1 VTSVQPAGVREALAS
16 LLESEGDRLF
26 ALALRVTRDPDLAAD
41 AVQAGFASALEASR
55 DFRGEA
61 ALSTWLHRIV
71 YNAAIDQLRRR
82 GRETQLPEDP
92 DLLSDDDARLARAPS
107 WARPERPLATAEL
120 RRALDDAFAA
130 LTPLQRAVFEM
141 HEEEGRATEQV
152 AEALGLTPG
161 AVRVHLHR
169 ARLRL
174 RARLAE
180 TLGRRS

>member
-1 VTSVQPAGVREALAS
+1 
-16 LLESEGDRLF
+16 
-26 ALALRVTRDPDLAAD
+26 
-41 AVQAGFASALEASR
+41 QAGFAAALEAAR
-55 DFRGEA
+55 EFRGEA

-82 GRETQLPEDP
+82 GREAQLPEDP
-92 DLLSDDDARLARAPS
+92 DSLSDDDARLARAPS
-107 WARPERPLATAEL
+107 WARPERPLATA
-120 RRALDDAFAA
+120 A
-130 LTPLQRAVFEM
+130 LQRAVFEM

-152 AEALGLTPG
+152 AEALNLTPG